1 MWLTKAVVLQS
12 LRLNCL
18 CLLGVQALINKVVL
32 FVEGILSTEQQK
44 KIGTSVPH
52 SIMYQNSK
60 DLQITA
66 SFEFPGLS
74 EEWLELATRVNKSAL
89 IIYRVFICEL
99 KSL

>member
-44 KIGTSVPH
+44 KKSEP
-52 SIMYQNSK
+52 
-60 DLQITA
+60 A
-66 SFEFPGLS
+66 SPTQSCIKTPRTCKLPRPLNFQVYLRNGLNWQPG
-74 EEWLELATRVNKSAL
+74 
-89 IIYRVFICEL
+89 
-99 KSL
+99 